1 MSISSLSLSTSTTS
15 TIISWENTMDNLQ
28 NHFNQTETILFE
40 ILSIQEL
47 AKYYIIMS
55 NQLNAFYIMK
65 KTNNLEG
72 IELNNT
78 IKIKLQKNAIEC
90 QELLEEIE
98 EIIDSSTIVKNKWNK
113 IFDTIKKSYIE
124 YIFAIGYHPLII

>member
-1 MSISSLSLSTSTTS
+1 MSISSLSLSISTTS

-65 KTNNLEG
+65 KTHNLKG

>member
-1 MSISSLSLSTSTTS
+1 
-15 TIISWENTMDNLQ
+15 
-28 NHFNQTETILFE
+28 
-40 ILSIQEL
+40 
-47 AKYYIIMS
+47 MS

-65 KTNNLEG
+65 KTHNLKG